1 MRKNEKSVVDLLQE
15 RNSMLAKR
23 EQINIAMNAL
33 TDKAQAEKR
42 ELSAEENVEYQKL
55 QSDFAKL
62 GREISM
68 NVDAVNLINAK
79 PEAKMTQGAML
90 REVMNAAMTKGSK
103 SEFVV
108 AMREWT
114 DGVEL
119 ADMENGGMIPLTI
132 KDILPPLEMGL
143 VFDKVGIQVE
153 TGVIGD
159 ISWPVIGSVE
169 ASIKGEKEALTDTGI
184 DLSNITPKKAR
195 VGITVPVTYQAIN
208 STSSDLLGIVQNQA
222 RMGIR
227 RLVNRVSFSHQ
238 KFTGDFHGPFASA
251 KASGSFAGAVPTFKE
266 LLAMKG
272 KVASEGVEMVGFCY
286 VMSENMKAT
295 LEATPIDAGS
305 GRMVVENG
313 TINGYPVFTTEFINY
328 GSDKEKAD
336 VEYIAAGCF
345 GYLAVNQ
352 YGELRVVVDPY
363 TRAKE
368 DIVQVTINSDWSMTT
383 LRNEAF
389 ALYKTTA

>member
-1 MRKNEKSVVDLLQE
+1 MRKNEKSVADLMQE

-68 NVDAVNLINAK
+68 NADMVVSLKNK
-79 PEAKMTQGAML
+79 PEVKMTQGAML
-90 REVMNAAMTKGSK
+90 REAMKSAMTRGCK
-103 SEFVV
+103 SEFIV
-108 AMREWT
+108 AQREWV

-119 ADMENGGMIPLTI
+119 ADVTEGGMIPLTI

-143 VFDKVGIQVE
+143 IFDKLGIQVE
-153 TGVIGD
+153 TGVMGD
-159 ISWPVIGSVE
+159 IQWPVVGSVE

-184 DLSNITPKKAR
+184 DFSSISPKKVR
-195 VGITVPVTYQAIN
+195 VGITIPVTYQAIN
-208 STSSDLLGIVQNQA
+208 STSSDLLRIVQEQA
-222 RMGIR
+222 RMGIS

-238 KFTGDFHGPFASA
+238 NFTGDFHGPFAGA
-251 KASGSFAGAVPTFKE
+251 KATGSFAGAVPTYKE

-272 KVASEGVEMVGFCY
+272 TVASEGVEMIGFCF
-286 VMSENMKAT
+286 VMSENMKAA

-305 GRMVVENG
+305 GRMIIENG
-313 TINGYPVFTTEFINY
+313 TINGYPVFTTEYINY
-328 GSDKEKAD
+328 GSNKSKAD

-383 LRNEAF
+383 LRTEAF
-389 ALYKTTA
+389 ALYKTTE

>member
-1 MRKNEKSVVDLLQE
+1 MKKKSVTELISE
-15 RNSMLAKR
+15 RNAMLAKR
-23 EQINIAMNAL
+23 EQINIRMNEIS
-33 TDKAQAEKR
+33 DKVQAENRPMSDAEKR
-42 ELSAEENVEYQKL
+42 EYDTL
-55 QSDFAKL
+55 QSDFAKI
-62 GREISM
+62 GRELALNADVVSM
-68 NVDAVNLINAK
+68 KKLTTEVK
-79 PEAKMTQGAML
+79 PTQGEML
-90 REVMNAAMTKGSK
+90 REVMNTAMTKGSK

-119 ADMENGGMIPLTI
+119 ADMVNGGMIPLTI

-143 VFDKVGIQVE
+143 IFDKVGIKLE

-159 ISWPVIGSVE
+159 ISWPVLGSVE

-184 DLSNITPKKAR
+184 DLSNITPKKVR
-195 VGITVPVTYQAIN
+195 VGITIPVTYQAIN
-208 STSSDLLGIVQNQA
+208 STSSDLLGVVRSQA
-222 RMGIR
+222 KMGIK

-238 KFTGDFHGPFASA
+238 NFTADFHGPFAGA
-251 KASGSFAGAVPTFKE
+251 KASGSFAGTVPTFKE
-266 LLAMKG
+266 LLSMKG
-272 KVASEGVEMVGFCY
+272 KVASEGVEMIGFCF

-305 GRMVVENG
+305 GRMIVENG

-328 GSDKEKAD
+328 GSDKSKASE
-336 VEYIAAGCF
+336 EYIAAGCF

-352 YGELRVVVDPY
+352 YGDLRVVVDPY

-368 DIVQVTINSDWSMTT
+368 DIVQVTINSDWSMST
-383 LRNEAF
+383 LREEAF
-389 ALYKTTA
+389 VLYKTTA